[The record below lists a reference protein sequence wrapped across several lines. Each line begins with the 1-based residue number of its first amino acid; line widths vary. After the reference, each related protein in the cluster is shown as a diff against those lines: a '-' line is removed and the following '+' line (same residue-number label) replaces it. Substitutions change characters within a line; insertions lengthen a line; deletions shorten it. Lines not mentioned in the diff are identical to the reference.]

1 MDVSVSK
8 DTDIVVRS
16 YLAQRGLKIGR
27 PLEVHRGGVRWRVF
41 DQTLAEARGKFA
53 DMPPDELATLADE
66 AAVAARKA
74 AGR

>member
-1 MDVSVSK
+1 M
-8 DTDIVVRS
+8 VRS
-16 YLAQRGLKIGR
+16 YLAQRGLDQGDLSKFI
-27 PLEVHRGGVRWRVF
+27 EEAVRWRVF

-74 AGR
+74 AGQ